1 MTSNNEH
8 DDDRHD
14 DLGELL
20 TLHEV
25 AELLRVPDATVRWWR
40 TQHIGPSSFKIG
52 RHVRYFRTEVLRWI
66 REQGAGGTDAA

>member
-1 MTSNNEH
+1 MTSNDNER

-14 DLGELL
+14 DIDELL

-52 RHVRYFRTEVLRWI
+52 RHVRYFRAEVLRRI
-66 REQGAGGTDAA
+66 REQGAGAA

>member
-1 MTSNNEH
+1 MTSNDNEG
-8 DDDRHD
+8 DDERHD
-14 DLGELL
+14 DLDELL

-52 RHVRYFRTEVLRWI
+52 RHVRYFRTEVVRWI
-66 REQGAGGTDAA
+66 REQGAGGNAA

>member
-1 MTSNNEH
+1 MTSNDNER

-14 DLGELL
+14 DIDELL

-52 RHVRYFRTEVLRWI
+52 RHVRYFRAEVLRWI
-66 REQGAGGTDAA
+66 REQGAGAGAA